1 MKKSFEYTREEA
13 IASCQDIIKPKFL
26 KLQMPAADSIQ
37 KTLPE
42 LLQTS
47 WSKLFED
54 VSLNESMLTTLF
66 RSIFAGDDTFVDL
79 MSLQLQSDVAMIF
92 GSFANKSKHDKFV
105 KLLNKILPDH
115 VILKINGDET
125 TNKSAEEDVKKAVAA
140 AKLKGK
146 KVIIVSKNMASRSFS
161 IPEIDTV
168 LLAYDGGSLAT
179 TMQKIPRAFT
189 PGTTYGNETK
199 QQAQVVTLSFD
210 ANRTDMD
217 PIDMVLLA
225 EANRFQDMANTE
237 NMAEVLR
244 VIARCYN
251 LWKNDPETGSAVEI
265 VVDDYVDQLISA
277 SKLESIGAAIAVG
290 AVAKYADQFIDS
302 VVSNRSVVT
311 VRDSKLIQADISQ
324 VKKHKDIEKEVT
336 EKDPKESDEFAE
348 ARRQLLKNIEFL
360 IKNLDQVAALD
371 GYENNNIK
379 DIICNVVADLD
390 LATEFE
396 ELFGLQSPQ
405 VKEMLDR
412 NILPTHLINMTLE
425 KML

>member
-1 MKKSFEYTREEA
+1 MKKSFEFTREEA
-13 IASCQDIIKPKFL
+13 IESCQDIVKPKFL

-37 KTLPE
+37 KSLPE

-54 VSLNESMLTTLF
+54 VSLNEATLTTLF
-66 RSIFAGDDTFVDL
+66 RSMFAGDDTFVDL

-105 KLLNKILPDH
+105 KLLVKILPDH

-125 TNKSAEEDVKKAVAA
+125 TNKDAEEDVKKAVAA
-140 AKLKGK
+140 AKRDGK

-189 PGTTYGNETK
+189 PGMTYENETK
-199 QQAQVVTLSFD
+199 QQARVVTLSFD
-210 ANRTDMD
+210 ANRTEMD

-251 LWKNDPETGSAVEI
+251 LWKNDPETGAQVEI
-265 VVDDYVDQLISA
+265 VVDDYVNQLISA
-277 SKLESIGAAIAVG
+277 SSLESMGAAIAVG
-290 AVAKYADQFIDS
+290 AVAKHADMFVNS
-302 VVSNRSVVT
+302 VTDKRSVVAI
-311 VRDSKLIQADISQ
+311 RDEKLIQADISQ

-336 EKDPKESDEFAE
+336 EKDPKEADELAE
-348 ARRQLLKNIEFL
+348 ARRQLLKNIEYFV
-360 IKNLDQVAALD
+360 KNLDQVVALD
-371 GYENNNIK
+371 GYEHDTISNII
-379 DIICNVVADLD
+379 DAVVANIE

-396 ELFGLQSPQ
+396 ELFGLQSSQ
-405 VKEMLDR
+405 VKEMVDR
-412 NILPTHLINMTLE
+412 KILPTHLINMTLE